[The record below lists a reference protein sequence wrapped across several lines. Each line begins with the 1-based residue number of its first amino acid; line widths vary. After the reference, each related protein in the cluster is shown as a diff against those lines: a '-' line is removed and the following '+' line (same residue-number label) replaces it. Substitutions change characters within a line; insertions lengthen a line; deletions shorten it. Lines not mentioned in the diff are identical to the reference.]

1 MLCSEITISVVMS
14 VVIFVI
20 MFVSE
25 MLIGETANQPKYIT
39 SSNWDNGVRT
49 IVNQEPNPN
58 YPGDDIVNFAKTI
71 YLLLPQGQANLIKN
85 SKLTDSNE
93 IREQLYTKEEI
104 EENIKQLHQMPI
116 YSLIVISVINMSG
129 LYLFSKKELK

>member
-1 MLCSEITISVVMS
+1 MI
-14 VVIFVI
+14 
-20 MFVSE
+20 
-25 MLIGETANQPKYIT
+25 IGETANQPKYIT
-39 SSNWDNGVRT
+39 SSIWDNGVRT
-49 IVNQEPNPN
+49 IVSQELNPN

-93 IREQLYTKEEI
+93 IREQLYTREEI
-104 EENIKQLHQMPI
+104 EENIKKLYQMPI
-116 YSLIVISVINMSG
+116 YSLIVISVINMGG